1 MHPTRLSLFPL
12 TRGPACTVIENK
24 TRAAYLSDCCFIFG
38 VDVVVIVLA
47 GVCRVISVIGV
58 WVFELVAVVAAAVAV
73 QAFDISVILV
83 VDVVGVVL
91 WQLVSAR
98 RTFCR

>member
-1 MHPTRLSLFPL
+1 M
-12 TRGPACTVIENK
+12 
-24 TRAAYLSDCCFIFG
+24 
-38 VDVVVIVLA
+38 IVLA

-58 WVFELVAVVAAAVAV
+58 GVFELVAVVAAAVAV

-91 WQLVSAR
+91 GQLVSAR